1 MVFLRRGRRFE
12 PGTHANE
19 FDPEFGG
26 QAERSVLRGVP
37 TFLFFDPTGAKFG
50 VTTSSPRRTP
60 TRTHTPSHASIDEP
74 SARDVVAL
82 RDAF

>member
-12 PGTHANE
+12 PGTSGPGDSREECA
-19 FDPEFGG
+19 
-26 QAERSVLRGVP
+26 RGVP

>member
-12 PGTHANE
+12 PGTHGE
-19 FDPEFGG
+19 FVLSSGDKPRGVC
-26 QAERSVLRGVP
+26 ERSAHVFVFRS
-37 TFLFFDPTGAKFG
+37 DGAKFG

-60 TRTHTPSHASIDEP
+60 TRTHTHAHASIDEP